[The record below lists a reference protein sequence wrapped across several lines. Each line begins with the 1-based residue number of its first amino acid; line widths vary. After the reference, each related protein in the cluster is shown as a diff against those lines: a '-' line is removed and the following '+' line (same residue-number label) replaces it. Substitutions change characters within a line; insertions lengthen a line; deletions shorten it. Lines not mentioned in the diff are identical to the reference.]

1 MNEERRLS
9 QAGLNTFLAKM
20 YAFMGAAVGVSA
32 VVAFILNNYYQYEM
46 LTFFATHRWVMWALF
61 IVQLAIAWTTSL
73 RIDRTPAMTAVGL
86 FGFAAI
92 EGIFFASILTLYTGQ
107 DITMA
112 FVAAAA
118 DFIVLALF
126 GLNTKKSLAGV
137 GRQAMAAL
145 IALII
150 VSVINLFLQSTMIVF
165 VFSIIG
171 VVIFSLLTAWDS
183 QRMKVLYMTNAGQV
197 NITNLALIGAFQLY
211 LDFINLFL
219 QLLQI
224 FGMGGDRK

>member
-1 MNEERRLS
+1 
-9 QAGLNTFLAKM
+9 
-20 YAFMGAAVGVSA
+20 
-32 VVAFILNNYYQYEM
+32 
-46 LTFFATHRWVMWALF
+46 
-61 IVQLAIAWTTSL
+61 
-73 RIDRTPAMTAVGL
+73 
-86 FGFAAI
+86 
-92 EGIFFASILTLYTGQ
+92 
-107 DITMA
+107 MA

-183 QRMKVLYMTNAGQV
+183 QRMKALYMANAGQV
-197 NITNLALIGAFQLY
+197 NVTNLALIGAFQLY

>member
-32 VVAFILNNYYQYEM
+32 VVAFILNKYYQYEM

-61 IVQLAIAWTTSL
+61 IAQLAIAWTTSM

-183 QRMKVLYMTNAGQV
+183 QRMKALYMANAGQV
-197 NITNLALIGAFQLY
+197 NVTNLALIGAFQLY